1 MRVGELMRQRRQS
14 LRSLPYY
21 AQGPKIELSG
31 GALPILPQPATSMAF
46 TDFHRQLSFFGMG
59 VPKIRPT
66 GDLSHC
72 AKMTKI
78 ESGLLMINL
87 KTAKALGLEIPP
99 TLLARAPTR

>member
-1 MRVGELMRQRRQS
+1 MVGAP
-14 LRSLPYY
+14 PYY

-31 GALPILPQPATSMAF
+31 GALPILPRPATSMAF

-66 GDLSHC
+66 GDLSRC

-78 ESGLLMINL
+78 E
-87 KTAKALGLEIPP
+87 LGLADDQSQDRES
-99 TLLARAPTR
+99 ARPRNPAHAARPRADEVIE